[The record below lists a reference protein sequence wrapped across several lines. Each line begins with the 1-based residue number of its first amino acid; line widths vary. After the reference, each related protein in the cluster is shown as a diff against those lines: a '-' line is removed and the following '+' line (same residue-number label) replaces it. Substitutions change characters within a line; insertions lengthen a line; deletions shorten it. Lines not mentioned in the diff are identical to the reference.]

1 VQLGIAKKIKNGARK
16 IVLDKAEEAR
26 VIAFAAFKSLGFN
39 VPQFS
44 PRLLSN
50 APENLVEQGNAD
62 TLFGDKSNIILHAD
76 QRDHASSMLFIEGS
90 KNSGKVTMAT
100 GEDKLMKPVS
110 VGLVVAAEGNSNG
123 PIQCYIG
130 AENSTVRAKKSSN
143 LGTELCTTGD
153 HKNSAE
159 TILSVQFG
167 HSGDGTGTNDRITD
181 TRVQGQC
188 SGENLSSDKKDS
200 ACKKGPTNAS
210 NISGGFDS
218 FLDLWDATQEFY
230 FDIHYNKRSEVN
242 SVSLFEIHGIAICW
256 ENSPVYFINLPKDL
270 LWSHKQRND
279 STPSQSGDK
288 NNVQPPENWLE
299 IVRKRWNK
307 IGEIMGKR
315 GVLKFTW
322 NLKIQLQVL
331 KGAVVSIQRFGC
343 PSFPRKIFGPELID
357 SSHLTLSPINIE
369 EAIDMCIVAWILWPD
384 EERSSNPNLE
394 KVILT
399 SCI

>member
-1 VQLGIAKKIKNGARK
+1 
-16 IVLDKAEEAR
+16 
-26 VIAFAAFKSLGFN
+26 
-39 VPQFS
+39 
-44 PRLLSN
+44 LLSN
-50 APENLVEQGNAD
+50 APENLVEQGNAG

-130 AENSTVRAKKSSN
+130 AENSTVPAKKSSN